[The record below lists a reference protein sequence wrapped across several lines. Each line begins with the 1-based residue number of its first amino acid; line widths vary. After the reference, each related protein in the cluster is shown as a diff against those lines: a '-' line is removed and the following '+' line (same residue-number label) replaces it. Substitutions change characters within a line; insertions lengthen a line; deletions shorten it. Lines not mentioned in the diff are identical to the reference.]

1 MYGSSNGAPCLSPTD
16 SLMNDGSTLV
26 LESGVDALSVSTSY
40 KNKTVEDEH
49 QLQGPR
55 DSADSTDKDE
65 TNL

>member
-1 MYGSSNGAPCLSPTD
+1 MSPTD
-16 SLMNDGSTLV
+16 SLMNDGSTSI
-26 LESGVDALSVSTSY
+26 LESGVDALTTPS
-40 KNKTVEDEH
+40 NREHKTVKDEH

>member
-1 MYGSSNGAPCLSPTD
+1 
-16 SLMNDGSTLV
+16 MNDGSTLV

-40 KNKTVEDEH
+40 KNKTVEDQH